1 MRRRPLR
8 TVAEGSRIHCRSK
21 NRRDKMIRG
30 FLTGLLP
37 LALTAGLF
45 CQNSAPS
52 ASAGSAG
59 PVKAYVSA
67 HRQSIVDELE
77 QFLAIPNLASD
88 TANIQ
93 KNADALTAMLE
104 RRGFKTQLLRVENA
118 PPAGLAWLPAGP
130 NKRTVAFHAPSRGP
144 PVENPH
150 WAQDPWK

>member
-8 TVAEGSRIHCRSK
+8 AVAEGSRIHGRSK

-67 HRQSIVDELE
+67 HPQSIVDELE
-77 QFLAIPNLASD
+77 QFLAIPNLPSD

-93 KNADALTAMLE
+93 KNADARTAMLE
-104 RRGFKTQLLRVENA
+104 RRGLKTQLLRVENA
-118 PPAGLAWLPAGP
+118 TPAVLGWLPAAP
-130 NKRTVAFHAPSRGP
+130 NKRTRTFS
-144 PVENPH
+144 PH
-150 WAQDPWK
+150 SALDPA